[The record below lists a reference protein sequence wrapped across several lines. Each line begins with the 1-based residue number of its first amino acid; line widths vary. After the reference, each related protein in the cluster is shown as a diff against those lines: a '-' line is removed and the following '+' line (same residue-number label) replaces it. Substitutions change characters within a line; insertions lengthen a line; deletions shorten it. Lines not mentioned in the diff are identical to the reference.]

1 MLGCFFA
8 VVVPEYQMI
17 KDCPAMNPLSMV
29 FDHVG
34 QIDISGL
41 AKNLSLAELVLKFYG
56 CGVINPGCITGICIT
71 RGNGSVAPHS
81 NSVQHQDVL
90 HLMGKNVMRVSI
102 NPAARVFDSI
112 SHGSRTLKC
121 NLRPG
126 RDFKESK
133 RQEHGAA
140 LTAWKAA
147 RIGNVSALTV
157 ALPRSVEMVPAAL
170 PLQGGSAHDMQ
181 MMVLMQQYS
190 NEIASLRNEI
200 RAAAVASAAS
210 IAAAAA
216 ASMASF
222 AEAAA
227 TAETAAEADTLRRG
241 EILKAKQARRERLA
255 SEEAGRA
262 AKEDAE
268 KEEALRLHNERE
280 AEEERRRKRERA
292 EDAAGKEN
300 AILLAESRHKE
311 IMDKTVVEMEI
322 SKKSNSQAETLI
334 AYLMRREETLASK
347 EDQAA
352 ANAKQV
358 AMQSEALA
366 SLATEL
372 SLMREAR
379 EKAQVIHM
387 ATTEEGRVSSRAR
400 QAGGN

>member
-1 MLGCFFA
+1 M
-8 VVVPEYQMI
+8 
-17 KDCPAMNPLSMV
+17 
-29 FDHVG
+29 
-34 QIDISGL
+34 
-41 AKNLSLAELVLKFYG
+41 
-56 CGVINPGCITGICIT
+56 
-71 RGNGSVAPHS
+71 
-81 NSVQHQDVL
+81 
-90 HLMGKNVMRVSI
+90 
-102 NPAARVFDSI
+102 
-112 SHGSRTLKC
+112 
-121 NLRPG
+121 
-126 RDFKESK
+126 
-133 RQEHGAA
+133 
-140 LTAWKAA
+140 
-147 RIGNVSALTV
+147 
-157 ALPRSVEMVPAAL
+157 
-170 PLQGGSAHDMQ
+170 
-181 MMVLMQQYS
+181 
-190 NEIASLRNEI
+190 
-200 RAAAVASAAS
+200 ASAAS

-216 ASMASF
+216 ASTASF

-241 EILKAKQARRERLA
+241 EIFKAKQARRERLA

-379 EKAQVIHM
+379 EKAQVIHI
-387 ATTEEGRVSSRAR
+387 ATTEEGRVGSRVR